1 MNELIEELWKE
12 FMCTPL
18 VNGGYT
24 KKDGFVKAIQTAC
37 KAQRNACQRI
47 VEDYGS
53 NSELDSI
60 EQLYEAVGNAS
71 IDNSDYIKASEKQF
85 LLIRHFDTQPLL
97 TVPNIDLAYKIV
109 EKMKPWVVD
118 IVSLDV
124 EHFSY
129 MPEDYDID
137 IIAKNNQYVSPITK
151 EDYE

>member
-1 MNELIEELWKE
+1 MNELIEELFE
-12 FMCTPL
+12 QYASERRNNISML
-18 VNGGYT
+18 
-24 KKDGFVKAIQTAC
+24 FVDFAQAIQTAC

-60 EQLYEAVGNAS
+60 EQLYEAVGNAT
-71 IDNSDYIKASEKQF
+71 IDNSDYIKASEKKF

-109 EKMKPWVVD
+109 DKMKPWVVD

-129 MPEDYDID
+129 MPEDSDIE
-137 IIAKNNQYVSPITK
+137 IIAKNNKYISPITK

>member
-1 MNELIEELWKE
+1 MSELIEELFE
-12 FMCTPL
+12 QYASERRNNISMLFA
-18 VNGGYT
+18 
-24 KKDGFVKAIQTAC
+24 DFAQAIQTAC
-37 KAQRNACQRI
+37 KAQMNACQRI

-60 EQLYEAVGNAS
+60 EQLYEAVGNAT
-71 IDNSDYIKASEKQF
+71 IDNSDYIKASEKKF

-118 IVSLDV
+118 IVLLDV

-129 MPEDYDID
+129 MPEDSDIE
-137 IIAKNNQYVSPITK
+137 IIAKNNKYVSPITK

>member
-1 MNELIEELWKE
+1 MNDLIEELFEKYATE
-12 FMCTPL
+12 RRNNVSILFT
-18 VNGGYT
+18 
-24 KKDGFVKAIQTAC
+24 DFQQAIQTAC

-60 EQLYEAVGNAS
+60 EQLYEAVGNAT
-71 IDNSDYIKASEKQF
+71 IDNSDYIKASEKKF

-109 EKMKPWVVD
+109 DKMKPWVVD

-129 MPEDYDID
+129 MPEDSDIE

>member
-1 MNELIEELWKE
+1 MDEFIIELWDSIGLGTIDE
-12 FMCTPL
+12 FS
-18 VNGGYT
+18 
-24 KKDGFVKAIQTAC
+24 DAIQTAC

-60 EQLYEAVGNAS
+60 EQLYEAVGNAT
-71 IDNSDYIKASEKQF
+71 IDNSDYIKASEKKF

-129 MPEDYDID
+129 MPEDSDIE

>member
-1 MNELIEELWKE
+1 MNELIFELWKKFINNE
-12 FMCTPL
+12 LLFAG
-18 VNGGYT
+18 V
-24 KKDGFVKAIQTAC
+24 VQTAC

-71 IDNSDYIKASEKQF
+71 IDNSDYIKASAKKF

-109 EKMKPWVVD
+109 DKMKPWVVD
-118 IVSLDV
+118 VISLDV

-129 MPEDYDID
+129 MPEDSDID

>member
-1 MNELIEELWKE
+1 MNELIEQLFEQYASERRNNISML
-12 FMCTPL
+12 FT
-18 VNGGYT
+18 
-24 KKDGFVKAIQTAC
+24 DFAQAIQTAC

-71 IDNSDYIKASEKQF
+71 IDNSDYIKASEKKF

-109 EKMKPWVVD
+109 DKMKPWVVD

-129 MPEDYDID
+129 MPEDSDIEM
-137 IIAKNNQYVSPITK
+137 IAKNNQYISPITK

>member
-1 MNELIEELWKE
+1 MNELIEELFE
-12 FMCTPL
+12 EH
-18 VNGGYT
+18 VNDKCEILFT
-24 KKDGFVKAIQTAC
+24 DFVQAIESAC

-60 EQLYEAVGNAS
+60 EQLYEAVGNAT

-97 TVPNIDLAYKIV
+97 TVPNIDLAYEIV
-109 EKMKPWVVD
+109 EKMKPWNVD

-124 EHFSY
+124 EHFAY
-129 MPEDYDID
+129 MPEDSDIE
-137 IIAKNNQYVSPITK
+137 IIAKNNKYVSPITK